1 MLSREGD
8 CVAPAGHPSWTE
20 KTGSEPFDAL
30 AELAETV
37 RRENACALPG
47 VPIVYDRFMTSLLR
61 ATCRGFVTEENCAFI
76 KDVLTYGAKLGV
88 DVDQMQGHRHFRN
101 HPSAIEA
108 REGVSR
114 SLGKRVAAQ
123 KTLVVGPWTHDL
135 ARAVRGIYT
144 ATAIFPYG
152 AAPKSDGGTRA
163 LSDHKKTGLNAASDL
178 EPFKHKILSYSE
190 IAWFFG
196 TNYFMRVSDVADA
209 FAHLPIAP
217 ELWPFFFSR
226 FWLEHRGPLYL
237 LVNVCCDF
245 GTAGMPGT
253 FKRFFVDGVVQM
265 ARSEQVLTLPMA
277 IHVDDCA
284 LMGPDRCQVDNEMLG
299 FHWWCSLLG
308 VFFKA
313 AKDRPAAMCQYVI
326 GFWWN
331 SVDRTR
337 TLDPAKRDE
346 YSAMLDEM
354 CGRPSLTLNEMQVA
368 AGRIQRCV
376 MTFPPGAGCLL
387 SGLFGLMT
395 GLRFAWQR
403 RRLTRAI
410 KLDFPIVR
418 RLLQW
423 NHGRGFFS
431 YLGLPRAGEVRSD
444 ASRGSLYA
452 GGGYVDVWGRYSLWR
467 YTRSAARSLIDYLEG
482 DAVTVATAELGHSWR
497 GCIVPFAVDNR
508 TIEGSGS
515 RGRSRAERLRFLMYE
530 FFALQLRYGFVY
542 SFYWISSEAN
552 YLADDLSRG
561 REAEFLAK
569 VDESGFLAPGAFLQ
583 RSASAG
589 RERALPERR
598 RAFEDVP
605 EQPTRAPPPVRR
617 GRAVGRTW
625 ITLCLFVTCVVEQTE
640 AVTPLA
646 VHGGLPLVA
655 VILGAIIAVGGVIL
669 GASLPAIAR
678 AGRAW
683 AAEGGAAR
691 AQAPPGRQQQRRRR
705 AHVAGAV
712 RPRPAQAPRV
722 RRANMGTTILSMCL
736 LCGCAAAPGDG
747 GGHQPFARSSVFQGL
762 PCRWVRPV
770 ESVFDNRLA
779 PSSWRTVN
787 AAMKYW
793 KETCLQYGWSVIIY
807 TDDPERGGKLAACVM
822 SMVVDTKLVFGS
834 IEGYAWGI
842 CTWQQMMH
850 QADPRLGVVDW
861 TMFMAGVKVLTW
873 VPGEPRKAVPFA
885 IVAAIIRATDVR
897 NFASVQLVFLILLLV
912 YTFSRSESGLC
923 KTFEGRE
930 RFDKT
935 EHMTVSD
942 VDIGQVQDES
952 GNTVRGLWVRF
963 KKIKQDQRVERP
975 EARGDGDWAFVGDV
989 ADSRYSIIAWFVRL
1003 MGFHIAV
1010 LNARRDPDEPFF
1022 LETVDGRRR
1031 PLRYAP
1037 AMDQFKAAQRA
1048 VGVAAGEEGGLHGL
1062 RVEGYN
1068 NSKRVLGE
1076 DVTVAHGLWKSDA
1089 HKRYSR
1095 FPMGL
1100 VAQIPAAVSGVLR
1113 AEGGGAAEG
1122 AQPAARSASAPAERG
1137 PPAVRLTREA
1147 LQGGGSAAATASG
1160 AVAAVDGRVQGPAN
1174 VVPEGGDEAGDV
1186 HTSIA
1191 EAEAASEA
1199 NLLPDGW
1206 RLSQGGGYVGPDGR
1220 SALSRADAWREW
1232 DESSRAEADGD
1243 ALPDYLSYDDDGEAG
1258 ASDSD
1263 SMPGLEEVSDFA
1275 INAME

>member
-1 MLSREGD
+1 
-8 CVAPAGHPSWTE
+8 
-20 KTGSEPFDAL
+20 
-30 AELAETV
+30 
-37 RRENACALPG
+37 
-47 VPIVYDRFMTSLLR
+47 
-61 ATCRGFVTEENCAFI
+61 
-76 KDVLTYGAKLGV
+76 
-88 DVDQMQGHRHFRN
+88 
-101 HPSAIEA
+101 
-108 REGVSR
+108 
-114 SLGKRVAAQ
+114 
-123 KTLVVGPWTHDL
+123 
-135 ARAVRGIYT
+135 
-144 ATAIFPYG
+144 
-152 AAPKSDGGTRA
+152 
-163 LSDHKKTGLNAASDL
+163 
-178 EPFKHKILSYSE
+178 
-190 IAWFFG
+190 
-196 TNYFMRVSDVADA
+196 MRVSDVADA

-410 KLDFPIVR
+410 KLDFQIVR

-583 RSASAG
+583 RSAGAG

-598 RAFEDVP
+598 R
-605 EQPTRAPPPVRR
+605 
-617 GRAVGRTW
+617 RTW

-655 VILGAIIAVGGVIL
+655 VILGAIIAG
-669 GASLPAIAR
+669 
-678 AGRAW
+678 
-683 AAEGGAAR
+683 E
-691 AQAPPGRQQQRRRR
+691 
-705 AHVAGAV
+705 H
-712 RPRPAQAPRV
+712 
-722 RRANMGTTILSMCL
+722 
-736 LCGCAAAPGDG
+736 GDNDPL
-747 GGHQPFARSSVFQGL
+747 HGL

-1076 DVTVAHGLWKSDA
+1076 DVTVAHGLMKSDA

-1100 VAQIPAAVSGVLR
+1100 VAQIPAA
-1113 AEGGGAAEG
+1113 
-1122 AQPAARSASAPAERG
+1122 
-1137 PPAVRLTREA
+1137 
-1147 LQGGGSAAATASG
+1147 GGGSAAATASG
-1160 AVAAVDGRVQGPAN
+1160 AVAAVDGRVEGPAN

-1275 INAME
+1275 ISAME